1 MMTSPSLLPLATA
14 LLYLLGGL
22 LPRPT
27 AAQPNHVAPLSLSL
41 LPTLLAFVLHSLLL
55 LEILFQSNELRFGFG
70 QALSVMLWLAVLLYG
85 VERLFYRIEGMR
97 LPILLAAA
105 LCAPLPAL
113 FPGMPTP
120 AYTASLEFRIHLA
133 LGMAA
138 YSLFTI
144 AAIHALLMALQ
155 EGQLHRREGNGD
167 VAQGSMLASLFS
179 LLTLPPLLTMEA
191 LLFRILG
198 AGFVLLS
205 LTLLTGVLFSETLFG
220 QALQFNHKTLFAL
233 LSWLIFGGL
242 LTGRWLRGW
251 RGRQALR
258 WTLAG
263 FIALL
268 LAYVGSR
275 FVLEVVLQRG
285 LH

>member
-1 MMTSPSLLPLATA
+1 MTSLSLMPLATS
-14 LLYLLGGL
+14 LLYALGSLL
-22 LPRPT
+22 LPGTST
-27 AAQPNHVAPLSLSL
+27 AHQRNVAQLSI
-41 LPTLLAFVLHSLLL
+41 LPTLLAFALHTLLL
-55 LEILFQSNELRFGFG
+55 LETLFQSNDLRFGFG

-85 VERLFYRIEGMR
+85 VESLFYRIQGMR
-97 LPILLAAA
+97 LPILLTAA
-105 LCAPLPAL
+105 LCAPLPVL
-113 FPGMPTP
+113 FPGIPTP
-120 AYTASLEFRIHLA
+120 AYTTSLEFRIHLA

-155 EGQLHRREGNGD
+155 ERQLHRRDSNNNGE
-167 VAQGSMLASLFS
+167 QGADLARLFS

-191 LLFRILG
+191 LLFRIIS

-205 LTLLTGVLFSETLFG
+205 LTLLTGVVFSETLFG

-285 LH
+285 LN

>member
-1 MMTSPSLLPLATA
+1 MTSPSLMPVATA
-14 LLYLLGGL
+14 LLYMLGGL
-22 LPRPT
+22 IPRPST
-27 AAQPNHVAPLSLSL
+27 AQQRQIAPLST
-41 LPTLLAFVLHSLLL
+41 LPTLLAFVLHTLLL
-55 LEILFQSNELRFGFG
+55 LETLFQSSELRFGFG

-85 VERLFYRIEGMR
+85 IERLFYRIEGMR

-105 LCAPLPAL
+105 LCAPLPTL
-113 FPGMPTP
+113 FPGIPTP

-155 EGQLHRREGNGD
+155 EAQLHRRDGSAD
-167 VAQGSMLASLFS
+167 VAHGSVLTSLFS

-191 LLFRILG
+191 LLFRILS

-205 LTLLTGVLFSETLFG
+205 LTLLTGVVFSETLFG

-285 LH
+285 LN